1 VPERRDLS
9 PADAC
14 WLYSEWEKNHQTV
27 SALLWTDRRVDPE
40 ALREAVQTRLID
52 QYPVFVQRVVM
63 SRNPL
68 LMPHWEDDPDFD
80 IGRHI
85 EVLDLAAPG
94 DKATLQALVSE
105 QRTPLLDRD
114 HPLWKIYLIQG
125 YQGDGSAMHLR
136 IQHSIADGWAL
147 VQLFLSLTDEADEET
162 SGKTDSQTDLDEA
175 DEDDRADDQ
184 PDSTAWESPLRLRR
198 RTRRAVTGLRQGLH
212 PASLARGRDALEET
226 LSVAA
231 DPSRFV
237 EFGSDISEALAEQVQ
252 DAGARIAESTTER
265 VDRWNERG
273 SQVAEAARLA
283 RAGVRD
289 GLAFTF
295 PARPGKTILHGDVGG
310 QKLVAWMDPI
320 PLAPVKETGRALDA
334 TINDVLMGA
343 LTNALRQYLLD
354 RDALTV
360 EELRTSVP
368 ITLRNTNEDLPR
380 NLGNKFGLVP
390 VLLPVGL
397 DDPIQHVLEIKRQVD
412 EIKTS
417 MMPIASFGLLG
428 FTALTTPEIERQIH
442 AINQSHSIGVT
453 TNVPGPR
460 HEVSLCGAKVL
471 GAWGM
476 GGLSGNMNLSF
487 GIFSLNGEVN
497 FAVHSDAALTP
508 DPDEIVRLFRESLLT
523 LQTRAGL

>member
-1 VPERRDLS
+1 MPQRRDLS

-27 SALLWTDRRVDPE
+27 SALLWTDQRVDPD
-40 ALREAVQTRLID
+40 ALREAVQTRLVD
-52 QYPVFVQRVVM
+52 RYPVFVQRVVM

-80 IGRHI
+80 IARHI
-85 EVLDLAAPG
+85 QVVDLPAPG
-94 DKATLQALVSE
+94 DKAALEALVSE

-114 HPLWKIYLIQG
+114 HPLWTIYLIQG
-125 YQGDGSAMHLR
+125 FQGDCSAMHLR

-147 VQLFLSLTDEADEET
+147 VQLFLSLTDETDEA
-162 SGKTDSQTDLDEA
+162 TDSPAEGRAQPGEVDA
-175 DEDDRADDQ
+175 DGPAHDQ
-184 PDSTAWESPLRLRR
+184 PDGPRRESPLRLRR
-198 RTRRAVTGLRQGLH
+198 RTRRAVAGLRQGLH
-212 PASLARGRDALEET
+212 PATLARGREALEET

-237 EFGSDISEALAEQVQ
+237 EFGTDISEDLAEQVQ
-252 DAGARIAESTTER
+252 DAGTRLVESTTQR
-265 VDRWNERG
+265 VDRWSERG

-283 RAGVRD
+283 RSGVRD
-289 GLAFTF
+289 GMAFTF
-295 PARPGKTILHGDVGG
+295 PARPGKTILHGDVSGK
-310 QKLVAWMDPI
+310 KLVAWMDPV
-320 PLAPVKETGRALDA
+320 PLAPVKQVGRAFDA

-343 LTNALRQYLLD
+343 VTNALRRYLLD

-360 EELRTSVP
+360 EELRTAVP
-368 ITLRNTNEDLPR
+368 VTLRNTDDDLPQT
-380 NLGNKFGLVP
+380 LGNKFGLVP

-397 DDPIQHVLEIKRQVD
+397 ADPIEQVLEIKRQID

-417 MMPIASFGLLG
+417 TMPIMSFGLLG
-428 FTALTTPEIERQIH
+428 FTALTTPEVERQIH
-442 AINQSHSIGVT
+442 AVNQSHSIGVT

-460 HEVSLCGAKVL
+460 HEVSLCGAQVL

-476 GGLSGNMNLSF
+476 GGLSGNMNLSI
-487 GIFSLNGEVN
+487 GIFTLNGEVN

-508 DPDEIVRLFRESLLT
+508 DPDDIVRLFRESLLT